1 VTTSQPITRVVL
13 VDDHQLLLELLADA
27 IGQLPEFE
35 VVGRFT
41 AGVAFLR
48 AAKSLACD
56 VVVLDLMMPDLN
68 GLECVR
74 SLRRSDPSRK
84 ILIVSGNTHA
94 LLVSRALQ
102 LGVKGYVE
110 KSAPTEEILTAL
122 RTVAAGKTY
131 FGRSMQA
138 KIRKLHDSPFPLDA
152 ADRLSSRERTVLA
165 GIAAG
170 QTSKTIA
177 AALGLSEF
185 TVKNHRRRIKK
196 KTGLQTNAELIR
208 HATSLQLVEPDTL

>member
-1 VTTSQPITRVVL
+1 VTTQLPRVRVVL
-13 VDDHQLLLELLADA
+13 VEDHQLLLELLADS
-27 IGQLPEFE
+27 IGPLAEFE

-41 AGVAFLR
+41 SGVAFLS
-48 AAKSLACD
+48 AAKSLKGD
-56 VVVLDLMMPDLN
+56 VVLMDLMMPGMN

-74 SLRRSDPSRK
+74 SLRREDPSWK
-84 ILIVSGNTHA
+84 ILVVSGNTHA
-94 LLVSRALQ
+94 LSVSRALQ
-102 LGVKGYVE
+102 LGVNGYVE

-122 RTVAAGKTY
+122 RAVASGKTY

-138 KIRKLHDSPFPLDA
+138 KVRKLRDSPFPLDA

-185 TVKNHRRRIKK
+185 TIKNHRRRIKS

-208 HATSLQLVEPDTL
+208 FATNLQLVEPDDL